1 MAFAALNRLIKM
13 ALHDYRE
20 GKKKTPRRCSLPIRK
35 CSLGCGGSGSSIAE
49 MDGHTA
55 MRHVWWAIVEGG
67 RPAGRLRPRDP
78 TPKQGDSN
86 DFFSVGFVMGCQRAI
101 RAIPGSAGGMLLG
114 STAGKVAELG
124 NAETRDEM
132 R

>member
-1 MAFAALNRLIKM
+1 MKMHTPFGAFAICLRQETLSHPGPEQPAPLKGQTFPSRLRNSK
-13 ALHDYRE
+13 H
-20 GKKKTPRRCSLPIRK
+20 GQ
-35 CSLGCGGSGSSIAE
+35 
-49 MDGHTA
+49 A
-55 MRHVWWAIVEGG
+55 MRHVWWAIVEGR

-78 TPKQGDSN
+78 APKQGDID

-101 RAIPGSAGGMLLG
+101 RAIPGSAGGMLLA

-124 NAETRDEM
+124 GAETRDEV